1 MEGYLFHNRYR
12 PGLILF
18 MKNLFDRC
26 RISAQRIFIYLF
38 EKYRSRK
45 HLPANRD
52 DLLRIARPLISQTSF
67 WITALA
73 VGVLSVLYAH
83 LISFSQDI
91 FFSFFH
97 RSPYFTSALAP
108 VAFLGAVFF
117 VRHFAPEA
125 KGSGIPQVLQAIQM
139 GEKDFSS
146 NVQLSKFVSIRT
158 AAVKVLS
165 TTLGILGGA
174 SVGREGP
181 TVQIAA
187 SLFSWTARKTSR
199 WVPKL
204 DFQSYLVAG
213 GAAGVAAAFNTPLA
227 GIAFALEEIGE
238 TKFPKFKESVMLSVI
253 ISGIA
258 AQALA
263 GDYLYFGHP
272 VLESLKARVIFDAL
286 GIGFL
291 GGLSGGF
298 FAWIL
303 SRPSFAILPKHW
315 VKRAFLCG
323 VVCAGINLLANG
335 DTAGSG
341 YEVTRR
347 LMDST
352 DGSFPPFFFFEK
364 FLTTALSYL
373 SGMAGGIFSPCLSI
387 GAGLGTAFSQL
398 AHTGSLKICALI
410 GMVAFFSA
418 VVQAPLTAVIIVTEM
433 TDKHILIIPLMIA
446 AYLAQG
452 VAKKIMPI
460 SLYRHLAFHT
470 LPENAKKTDT
480 P

>member
-1 MEGYLFHNRYR
+1 
-12 PGLILF
+12 
-18 MKNLFDRC
+18 MKNLMNRC
-26 RISAQRIFIYLF
+26 RLSAQKLFIYLF
-38 EKYRSRK
+38 EKYRAKK
-45 HLPANRD
+45 HLPSNGD
-52 DLLRIARPLISQTSF
+52 DLLRIARPLISQASF
-67 WITALA
+67 WITALI
-73 VGVLSVLYAH
+73 VGVLSVLYAQ
-83 LISFSQDI
+83 LINFSQGH

-97 RSPYFTSALAP
+97 RFPLMVSAASP
-108 VAFLGAVFF
+108 VIFLSAVFA
-117 VRHFAPEA
+117 VRYFAPEA
-125 KGSGIPQVLQAIQM
+125 KGSGIPQVLQAIHL
-139 GEKDFSS
+139 GEKDFHS
-146 NVQLSKFVSIRT
+146 NEHLSKFVSIKT
-158 AAVKVLS
+158 ACVKVLS

-187 SLFSWTARKTSR
+187 SLFSWTAQKTSR

-272 VLESLKARVIFDAL
+272 VLETPSPRIIFDAL
-286 GIGFL
+286 SIGIL
-291 GGLSGGF
+291 GGLAGGL

-315 VKRAFLCG
+315 VKRAVFCG
-323 VVCAGINLLANG
+323 LLCAGINFLTNA

-347 LMDST
+347 MMDST
-352 DGSFPPFFFFEK
+352 DGAFPPFFFFQK
-364 FLTTALSYL
+364 FVTTALSYL
-373 SGMAGGIFSPCLSI
+373 SGMAGGIFSPCLAI
-387 GAGLGTAFSQL
+387 GAGLGIAVSTL
-398 AHTGSLKICALI
+398 AHIGSLKICALI
-410 GMVAFFSA
+410 GMVAFFSG
-418 VVQAPLTAVIIVTEM
+418 VVQAPLTAVIIVMEM
-433 TDKHILIIPLMIA
+433 TDKHVLIIPLMIA
-446 AYLAQG
+446 AYLSQAI
-452 VAKKIMPI
+452 ARRIMPI
-460 SLYRHLAFHT
+460 SLYRHLAFYT
-470 LPENAKKTDT
+470 LAEGPIKPITAEKMAVEAKAD
-480 P
+480 PSP